1 MQTIEIQGRTGES
14 KILVGESLDDL
25 HQYIPDG
32 RAVIITDATVAAL
45 YRDRFPSLP
54 TVVIGTGESIKRLE
68 TVAQIFRE
76 FIDFEIDR
84 DTFVIGIGGG
94 IVCDITGFA
103 ASTFMRGLSFG
114 FVPTTLLAQVDA
126 SVGGKNG
133 VNFDGFKN
141 MVGLFNQPRFVL
153 CDPGVLQTLSRSD
166 VANGLAE
173 VVKHTLIADRNA
185 FEHLEANVDDILKLD
200 PLVIEKIVFQAVH
213 LKAGIVGIDELE
225 HGQRRLLNFGHTLGH
240 AVESIGGRP
249 HGEAVSIGM
258 AAAAAFSVE
267 RGYLQTDEANRIVS
281 LLERLGLPT
290 KTASNPDDLLAALRK
305 DKKRTGDMIHFIL
318 LTAIGEAI
326 IEKMPLEDIERI
338 CQISQNR
345 NFD

>member
-1 MQTIEIQGRTGES
+1 MKTIQIDGRTGKS
-14 KILVGESLDDL
+14 RIIVGESLDNL
-25 HQYIPDG
+25 HRYMPDG

-54 TVVIGTGESIKRLE
+54 TVVIGTGEAIKRLE
-68 TVAQIFRE
+68 TVVQIFRE
-76 FIDFEIDR
+76 FIDYEVDR
-84 DTFVIGIGGG
+84 DTFIIGIGGG
-94 IVCDITGFA
+94 IVCDVTGFA

-141 MVGLFNQPRFVL
+141 MVGLFNQPGFVL

-173 VVKHTLIADRNA
+173 VVKHTLIADRKG
-185 FEHLEANVDDILKLD
+185 FEYLEANVADILKLD
-200 PLVIEKIVFQAVH
+200 PLVIGKIVFEAIQ

-225 HGQRRLLNFGHTLGH
+225 HGRRRLLNFGHTLGH
-240 AVESIGGRP
+240 AVESVSGLP

-258 AAAAAFSVE
+258 AAVAAYSVE
-267 RGYLQTDEANRIVS
+267 RGYLQANEASRIVR
-281 LLERLGLPT
+281 LLEKLGLPT
-290 KTASNPDDLLAALRK
+290 VAASNPDDLFEALRK

-318 LTAIGEAI
+318 LTAIGEAVV
-326 IEKMPLEDIERI
+326 EKMPLEDIERI